1 MALATGT
8 KMPDSHVASVLWRS
22 ALARRTAALNFLGL
36 TILIIGALALNDLRK
51 GLVDAKIETLEAQAQ
66 LMASILGDGAVI
78 GGGHPHLDPLQAR
91 RVLLRLPLPTMAR
104 ARLFD
109 LKGQLVADTGSAA
122 GVSTSVARIEG
133 VPVLVT
139 PPPPPKAAH
148 AAQVMSADLAAA
160 LDGEVV
166 AAERV
171 NAMGRR
177 VASVAMPVYRND
189 TILAALII
197 ETGDIEAVIEAERR
211 SLIPFILVAV
221 MVTLAS
227 VLWLVSAVV
236 RPLARLARA
245 SDAVRLGL
253 RRHIDLPEL
262 SRRTDEIGDLSRA
275 LSRMTRTLTD
285 QADANAR
292 FAADVAHEIKNPLA
306 SIRSAAE
313 TLSVAKDAAARQQL
327 MTIMAKDVA
336 RMDRLITE
344 TLQASR
350 LDAELA
356 RAPLSRLD
364 LGAVL
369 QGVVAAYDVSHPGQV
384 VLIPA
389 DAVGFWVRGVED
401 SLARVVRNLIDNAL
415 SFSAAVG
422 QVRMTLS
429 RNGKPPHAMVTL
441 TVEDDGPGLPVDAL
455 HRVFDRYYTQRPVSS
470 ARDGHS
476 GLGLAIVKQ
485 IVEAC
490 GGQIEAQNNTDAD
503 GTVRGA
509 RFIVMLPEAT

>member
-1 MALATGT
+1 
-8 KMPDSHVASVLWRS
+8 MPDTRGAAILWRS

-36 TILIIGALALNDLRK
+36 TILIVGALALNDLRK
-51 GLVDAKIETLEAQAQ
+51 GLVDAKIETLAAQAQ
-66 LMASILGDGAVI
+66 LMASVLGDGAVI

-91 RVLLRLPLPTMAR
+91 RVLFRLPLPTMAR

-109 LKGQLVADTGSAA
+109 LDGQLVADTGNISVVPPA
-122 GVSTSVARIEG
+122 VARIDG
-133 VPVLVT
+133 VPAVIV

-148 AAQVMSADLAAA
+148 AAKILSVDLAAA

-177 VASVAMPVYRND
+177 VASVAMPVYRDD
-189 TILAALII
+189 TLLAALII
-197 ETGDIEAVIEAERR
+197 ETGDIEAVIAAERR
-211 SLIPFILVAV
+211 SLIPFILVAI

-227 VLWLVSAVV
+227 VFWLASAVV

-253 RRHIDLPEL
+253 RRQIDLPDL
-262 SRRTDEIGDLSRA
+262 SLRGDEIGDLSRA
-275 LSRMTRTLTD
+275 LSRMTRTLTE

-313 TLSVAKDAAARQQL
+313 TLSVAKDAAAREQL

-369 QGVVAAYDVSHPGQV
+369 QGVVSAYDVSHPGQV
-384 VLIPA
+384 TLQPA
-389 DAVGFWVRGVED
+389 DAAGFWVRGADD

-415 SFSAAVG
+415 SFSAAQG
-422 QVRMTLS
+422 RVRLTLT
-429 RNGKPPHAMVTL
+429 RTGKPPHTVVHLMVD
-441 TVEDDGPGLPVDAL
+441 DDGPGLPADAV
-455 HRVFDRYYTQRPVSS
+455 HRVFDRFYTQRPVSS

-490 GGQIEAQNNTDAD
+490 GGEIRAENRMDDTGAVQ
-503 GTVRGA
+503 GA
-509 RFIVMLPEAT
+509 RFIVILPEAT